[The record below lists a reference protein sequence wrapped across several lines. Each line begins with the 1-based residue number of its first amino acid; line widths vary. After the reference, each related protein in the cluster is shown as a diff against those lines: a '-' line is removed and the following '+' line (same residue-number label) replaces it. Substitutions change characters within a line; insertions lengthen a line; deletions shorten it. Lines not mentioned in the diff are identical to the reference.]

1 MGRMGSLH
9 DNLWKRFNYRIHFK
23 IDNFLKDTGNAV
35 EHAQT
40 SIQPAPASHINENNA
55 KSVNARVNTVV
66 TATTLLMST
75 NQPVPGPK
83 TLNLIARVVT
93 APCDLPVLASRNF
106 STIIILIF
114 ASGRKQLA

>member
-1 MGRMGSLH
+1 MGSLH
-9 DNLWKRFNYRIHFK
+9 HKLWKRFSYRINK
-23 IDNFLKDTGNAV
+23 NIKSFLKDTGSA
-35 EHAQT
+35 EERAQT
-40 SIQPAPASHINENNA
+40 STQPAPASHINENNA

-83 TLNLIARVVT
+83 TRNLIARVVT
-93 APCDLPVLASRNF
+93 APCDSPVLASRNF